1 MTGVE
6 QEEEKTK
13 GADREGAGDAI
24 AMAIIKEDEAEG
36 AGNSVGEQRN
46 DVKESLVSVGV
57 GEVVNVGKQKEDL
70 SAGEEEDGAGEEEG
84 GMNAETDHPIQQ
96 RRGCIFE
103 EEISITKATETRE

>member
-13 GADREGAGDAI
+13 GADREGAGDA
-24 AMAIIKEDEAEG
+24 MAIIKEDEAEG
-36 AGNSVGEQRN
+36 AENSVGEQRN

-70 SAGEEEDGAGEEEG
+70 SEGEEEDGAGEEEG

-96 RRGCIFE
+96 RRGCIFK